1 MHEVKAFLCGYF
13 TRCYQADF
21 GMMEEQGWVR
31 RQPSK
36 EQIAGLKRV
45 YYREFVDFCFA
56 DALSRRGCVELR
68 REVNEPIA
76 FATKCGDV
84 QLMVDDLSL
93 YLMPMDVT
101 LLKIGISLVVDDLN
115 KATAAIGS
123 LRMVDYYTPQ
133 THGEFMRLG
142 VEPLLEQ
149 CRALT
154 GSDAQ
159 LASALV
165 EPGNK
170 FRVFQIVKSCAPHE
184 ADGQSDILKVRGY

>member
-101 LLKIGISLVVDDLN
+101 LLKIDRKSVV
-115 KATAAIGS
+115 
-123 LRMVDYYTPQ
+123 
-133 THGEFMRLG
+133 
-142 VEPLLEQ
+142 
-149 CRALT
+149 
-154 GSDAQ
+154 
-159 LASALV
+159 
-165 EPGNK
+165 
-170 FRVFQIVKSCAPHE
+170 
-184 ADGQSDILKVRGY
+184 